1 MIKANGIALDEQRGR
16 LFIGDR
22 DSTTVRY
29 FDTSTFSGAATLTE
43 AGNVDISSETQTVMG
58 IAIDQVRNFLY
69 SGNAY
74 GPFGSKGKLVKHDL
88 NTSVTSAYTLP
99 GAA

>member
-1 MIKANGIALDEQRGR
+1 VIKAN
-16 LFIGDR
+16 
-22 DSTTVRY
+22 
-29 FDTSTFSGAATLTE
+29 
-43 AGNVDISSETQTVMG
+43 G